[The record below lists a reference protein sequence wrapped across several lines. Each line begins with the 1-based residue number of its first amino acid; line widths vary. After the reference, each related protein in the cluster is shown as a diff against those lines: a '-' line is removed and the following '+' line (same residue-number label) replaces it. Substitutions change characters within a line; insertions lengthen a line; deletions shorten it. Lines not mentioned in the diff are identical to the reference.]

1 MLKVYRITKRIFTRF
16 SRNPR
21 LLQCYDCAEKFSIG
35 SLVVSITYSNSC
47 KLRCSNCAARYGIV
61 PKEERSLSFTEKMI
75 KTGRAL
81 ILQERKLDI
90 GYFKNSKN
98 IEVANI

>member
-21 LLQCYDCAEKFSIG
+21 LLKCYDCAEEFSVG

-47 KLRCSNCAARYGIV
+47 KLRCSNCATRYGIV
-61 PKEERSLSFTEKMI
+61 PKEERSPSFMEQTI
-75 KTGRAL
+75 KTIRAL
-81 ILQERKLDI
+81 VLQEEKLDM
-90 GYFKNSKN
+90 GYLESRTQKT
-98 IEVANI
+98 

>member
-21 LLQCYDCAEKFSIG
+21 LLKCYDCAEKFSVG

-61 PKEERSLSFTEKMI
+61 PKEERLASFTEQMI
-75 KTGRAL
+75 KKTGSAL
-81 ILQERKLDI
+81 VLQEGKLGI
-90 GYFKNSKN
+90 GYAQPRA
-98 IEVANI
+98 IT